1 MPFGTTLTVLGR
13 TTFKGWINEWHY
25 RESKML
31 FASLTYVM
39 QLGEMLACLLWALW

>member
-31 FASLTYVM
+31 FASLT
-39 QLGEMLACLLWALW
+39 